1 METTMLKFLAGIAL
15 ATFAALATPAK
26 AQESSVTWP
35 TRPITLVVPYAA
47 GGPVDTIARIIAA
60 RLSDILG
67 QQMVIENVGGAG
79 GLTGTVR
86 VAKAAPDGYTL
97 LLSGSAV
104 LSQNPSF
111 RKQSPYDPVAD
122 FAHVAL
128 FSDSARVLIAR
139 KDFPAEDFKTFMAYV
154 KANENTLQYGSP
166 GAGSGG
172 HTCAILLDRAMGAK
186 VTHVPYR
193 GAGPAM
199 QDLLGGRID
208 YMLEQ
213 ISTATPQIKSGTV
226 KAYATLGLE
235 RGPGLEN
242 IPTAEE
248 LGVKGLD
255 CGAWGSFSFPK
266 DTPKEI
272 VQRLNKASS
281 DAIDT
286 PAVIERFKQV
296 GVVVTGKDR
305 RSPEFLAKFVK
316 SEIERWVAPIKASGV
331 SLD

>member
-1 METTMLKFLAGIAL
+1 MLKMIAGFAL
-15 ATFAALATPAK
+15 AAFTALAEPAA
-26 AQESSVTWP
+26 AQESGAWP
-35 TRPITLVVPYAA
+35 NRPVTLVVPYAA

-60 RLSDILG
+60 RLSEILG

-79 GLTGTVR
+79 GLTGTLR

-104 LSQNPSF
+104 LSQNPTF
-111 RKQSPYDPVAD
+111 RKQPPYDPIAD
-122 FAHVAL
+122 FAHVGL

-139 KDFPAEDFKTFMAYV
+139 KDFPADDFKTFLTYA
-154 KANENTLQYGSP
+154 KENQTTLQYGSP

-172 HTCAILLDRAMGAK
+172 HTCAVLLDGAIGARI
-186 VTHVPYR
+186 THVPYR
-193 GAGPAM
+193 GAAPAM
-199 QDLLGGRID
+199 QDMLGGRID

-213 ISTATPQIKSGTV
+213 ISTATPQIKANAV
-226 KAYATLGLE
+226 KAYATLGRE

-272 VQRLNKASS
+272 VDRLAKASS
-281 DAIDT
+281 DAIDS
-286 PAVIERFKQV
+286 PAVIERFKTI
-296 GVVVTGKDR
+296 GVVVTAKDR
-305 RSPEFLAKFVK
+305 RSPEFLTSFVK
-316 SEIERWVAPIKASGV
+316 SELARWVAPIKASGV
-331 SLD
+331 TLD

>member
-1 METTMLKFLAGIAL
+1 M
-15 ATFAALATPAK
+15 
-26 AQESSVTWP
+26 
-35 TRPITLVVPYAA
+35 VPYAA

-60 RLSDILG
+60 RLSEILG

-79 GLTGTVR
+79 GMTGTVR

-104 LSQNPSF
+104 LSQNPTF
-111 RKQSPYDPVAD
+111 RKQPPYDPIAD

-139 KDFPAEDFKTFMAYV
+139 KDFPPDDFKEFMAYA
-154 KANENTLQYGSP
+154 KQNQNTLQYGSP

-172 HTCAILLDRAMGAK
+172 HTCAVLLDGAMGAK
-186 VTHVPYR
+186 ITHVPYR

-213 ISTATPQIKSGTV
+213 ISTATPQIKSNTV
-226 KAYATLGLE
+226 KAYATLGLD

-266 DTPKEI
+266 DTPQAI
-272 VQRLNKASS
+272 VQRLAKASS

-286 PAVIERFKQV
+286 PA
-296 GVVVTGKDR
+296 
-305 RSPEFLAKFVK
+305 
-316 SEIERWVAPIKASGV
+316 
-331 SLD
+331 

>member
-1 METTMLKFLAGIAL
+1 MLRTLAGL
-15 ATFAALATPAK
+15 TFAALVALGGSAR
-26 AQESSVTWP
+26 AQDVWP
-35 TRPITLVVPYAA
+35 SRPVTLVVPYAA
-47 GGPVDTIARIIAA
+47 GGPVDTIARIMAA
-60 RLSDILG
+60 RLSEILS
-67 QQMVIENVGGAG
+67 QQFVIENVGGAG

-111 RKQSPYDPVAD
+111 RKQAPYDPIAD

-139 KDFPAEDFKTFMAYV
+139 KDFPPNTFQDFMTYAKQNQT
-154 KANENTLQYGSP
+154 TLQYGSP

-172 HTCAILLDRAMGAK
+172 HTCAVLLDGAIGAK
-186 VTHVPYR
+186 ITHVPYR

-199 QDLLGGRID
+199 QDLIGGRID

-213 ISTATPQIKSGTV
+213 ISTATPQIKANSV
-226 KAYATLGLE
+226 KAYATLGLT
-235 RGPGLEN
+235 RAPGLET

-266 DTPKEI
+266 DTPREI
-272 VQRLNKASS
+272 VERLAKASS

-286 PAVIERFKQV
+286 PAVIERFKAV
-296 GVVVTGKDR
+296 GVVVTPKDR
-305 RSPEFLAKFVK
+305 RSPEFLTQFVK
-316 SEIERWVAPIKASGV
+316 SELARWVAPIKASGV
-331 SLD
+331 VLD

>member
-1 METTMLKFLAGIAL
+1 MPKTFAGLALAALIAL
-15 ATFAALATPAK
+15 GGSAR
-26 AQESSVTWP
+26 AQDVWP
-35 TRPITLVVPYAA
+35 SRPVTLVVPYAA
-47 GGPVDTIARIIAA
+47 GGPVDTIARIMAA
-60 RLSDILG
+60 RLSEILG
-67 QQMVIENVGGAG
+67 QQFVIENVGGAG

-86 VAKAAPDGYTL
+86 VAKAPPDGYTL

-104 LSQNPSF
+104 LSQNPTF
-111 RKQSPYDPVAD
+111 RKQPPYDPLAD

-139 KDFPAEDFKTFMAYV
+139 KDFPPNTFKEFLTYV
-154 KANENTLQYGSP
+154 KQNQTTLQYGSP

-172 HTCAILLDRAMGAK
+172 HTCAVLLDGAIGAK
-186 VTHVPYR
+186 ITHVPYR

-199 QDLLGGRID
+199 QDLIGGRID

-213 ISTATPQIKSGTV
+213 ISTATPQIKANAV
-226 KAYATLGLE
+226 KAYATLGLA
-235 RGPGLEN
+235 RAPGLEN

-266 DTPKEI
+266 DTPRDI
-272 VQRLNKASS
+272 IDRLAKASS

-286 PAVIERFKQV
+286 PAVIERFKTV
-296 GVVVTGKDR
+296 GVVVTPKDR
-305 RSPEFLAKFVK
+305 RSPEFLTQFVK
-316 SEIERWVAPIKASGV
+316 SELARWVAPIKASGV
-331 SLD
+331 ILD

>member
-1 METTMLKFLAGIAL
+1 MRKTIIA
-15 ATFAALATPAK
+15 AIAAFAALAIVASPAA
-26 AQESSVTWP
+26 AQDWP
-35 TRPITLVVPYAA
+35 NRPVTLVVPYAA
-47 GGPVDTIARIIAA
+47 GGPVDTIARIMAA
-60 RLSDILG
+60 RLSELLG
-67 QQMVIENVGGAG
+67 QQMVTENVGGAG

-104 LSQNPSF
+104 LSQNPTF
-111 RKQSPYDPVAD
+111 RKQSPYDPIAD

-139 KDFPAEDFKTFMAYV
+139 KDFPANDFKTFMAYA
-154 KANENTLQYGSP
+154 KEHQTTLQYGSP

-172 HTCAILLDRAMGAK
+172 HTCALLLDGAMGARI
-186 VTHVPYR
+186 THVPYR

-213 ISTATPQIKSGTV
+213 ISTATPQIKADSV
-226 KAYATLGLE
+226 KAYATLGLT
-235 RGPGLEN
+235 RAPGLEN

-266 DTPKEI
+266 DTPREI
-272 VQRLNKASS
+272 VLRLAKAS
-281 DAIDT
+281 
-286 PAVIERFKQV
+286 IERFKAV
-296 GVVVTGKDR
+296 GVVVTPKDR
-305 RSPEFLAKFVK
+305 RSPEFLGKFVK
-316 SEIERWVAPIKASGV
+316 SELARWIAPIKASGV

>member
-1 METTMLKFLAGIAL
+1 MLKVFAGLAL
-15 ATFAALATPAK
+15 ASLTALTGPAA
-26 AQESSVTWP
+26 AQDWP
-35 TRPITLVVPYAA
+35 NRPVTLVVPYAA
-47 GGPVDTIARIIAA
+47 GGPVDTIARIMAA
-60 RLSDILG
+60 RLSEILG

-86 VAKAAPDGYTL
+86 VAKAPADGYTL

-104 LSQNPSF
+104 LSQNPTF
-111 RKQSPYDPVAD
+111 RKQSPYDPVTD

-139 KDFPAEDFKTFMAYV
+139 KDFPPNDFKEFMAYM
-154 KANENTLQYGSP
+154 KANQTTLQYGSP

-172 HTCAILLDRAMGAK
+172 HTCAVLLDGATGAK
-186 VTHVPYR
+186 ITHVPYR

-199 QDLLGGRID
+199 QDLIGGRID

-213 ISTATPQIKSGTV
+213 ISTATPQIKAGAV
-226 KAYATLGLE
+226 KAYATLGLA

-248 LGVKGLD
+248 LGTKGLD

-266 DTPKEI
+266 GTPQAI
-272 VQRLNKASS
+272 VDRLVKASS

-286 PAVIERFKQV
+286 PAVIERFKAV
-296 GVVVTGKDR
+296 GVVVTPKDR
-305 RSPEFLAKFVK
+305 RSPEFLTKFVK
-316 SEIERWVAPIKASGV
+316 SELDRWVEPIKASGV